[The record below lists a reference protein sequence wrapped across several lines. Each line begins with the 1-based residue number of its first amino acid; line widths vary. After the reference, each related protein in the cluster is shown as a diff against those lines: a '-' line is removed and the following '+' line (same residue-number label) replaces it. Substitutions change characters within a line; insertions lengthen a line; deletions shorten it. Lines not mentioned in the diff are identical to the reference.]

1 MWMKHGPATLL
12 VLCAVLSWLVAG
24 CESREHVATPR
35 DEGPVT
41 VPQRIVS
48 QTVLSDE
55 ILWELGAPVRSRVVA
70 VSIMADDERYSRV
83 AGRWPAAL
91 PRVRGSSE
99 KLLSIS
105 PDLVIV
111 ADFTAAE
118 ARALLRDAGVRT
130 LAMSGFDGFD
140 DYRRHVRELAELV
153 GARETGERVIGRFDR
168 QLAEVRVDGSAEQR
182 PEILSW
188 IEGMVAGANTTFDD
202 AARAAGYAN
211 VAALRGHTGH
221 VHLSVEQVVAWNPEY
236 IVTTCGTIPCEQA
249 ERALARRDGFSATR
263 AAINDHIVAIPSR
276 QLLAVGEGILE
287 VVEVLVAARPRGDR
301 P

>member
-1 MWMKHGPATLL
+1 MKRRPARLW
-12 VLCAVLSWLVAG
+12 VLSVALSWLVSG
-24 CESREHVATPR
+24 CQSREHVAPQR
-35 DEGPVT
+35 DEGPAA
-41 VPQRIVS
+41 VPERIVS

-55 ILWELGAPVRSRVVA
+55 ILWELGEPVRSRVVA

-118 ARALLRDAGVRT
+118 ARDLLRDAGVRT

-140 DYRRHVRELAELV
+140 DYRRHVRELAEIV
-153 GARETGERVIGRFDR
+153 GAHGAGEHIIERFDG
-168 QLAEVRVDGSAEQR
+168 QLSKVDVDGRTEQR

-188 IEGMVAGANTTFDD
+188 IEGMVAGARTTFDD
-202 AARAAGYAN
+202 VAHAAGYDN
-211 VAALRGHTGH
+211 VAALHGHAGH
-221 VHLSVEQVVAWNPEY
+221 VHLSVEQVVAWDPEY

-249 ERALARRDGFSATR
+249 ERALARREGFSATR
-263 AAINDHIVAIPSR
+263 AAMNDHIVAIPSKH
-276 QLLAVGEGILE
+276 LLAVGEGMLE
-287 VVEVLVAARPRGDR
+287 VVELLVAARPREDD